1 MDANLSICFIVIIHL
16 YHIKYIWTCMVLDWF
31 LQNLA
36 LCFLF
41 SPILITHM
49 TSNELG
55 RLYKSVWLDMY
66 YILTTFIFQ
75 SPVKGAS
82 VHFIGILWINFSST
96 YFAIIPNDW
105 HFTSRKVRYRKM
117 KWLAHG
123 HRESKGQA
131 WFKPRSVWLQ
141 SLSYMPKDL
150 WGNQHQEKK
159 KKRLKK
165 FLNAIQPSHYTFRL
179 VPYTCMSDTF
189 SVSSMSPKSKL
200 SNSDGAAGGT
210 VRRQHTIVTSTGSS
224 FRTVT
229 TSWWS
234 SPSRVMP
241 FTCAKRKVG
250 QERRLPSR
258 TTPFKAIFYY
268 ININC
273 TQGMI
278 IAVLCSELWLDL

>member
-1 MDANLSICFIVIIHL
+1 MTDILPQEKWDTERWSDLPMVTERVRAKPDSNLGLSDSKVYPICQRICEEI
-16 YHIKYIWTCMVLDWF
+16 
-31 LQNLA
+31 
-36 LCFLF
+36 
-41 SPILITHM
+41 
-49 TSNELG
+49 
-55 RLYKSVWLDMY
+55 
-66 YILTTFIFQ
+66 
-75 SPVKGAS
+75 
-82 VHFIGILWINFSST
+82 ST
-96 YFAIIPNDW
+96 
-105 HFTSRKVRYRKM
+105 KK
-117 KWLAHG
+117 
-123 HRESKGQA
+123 
-131 WFKPRSVWLQ
+131 
-141 SLSYMPKDL
+141 
-150 WGNQHQEKK
+150 KK